1 VEASQIILRN
11 LTITLGT
18 LILLLVILL
27 PLVSFSNEQPTTLIY
42 TDSTIPVGSEPSSSS
57 RESQIR
63 RYVVDKHVVLMGQ
76 TFSVITGVYWDSYF
90 LWPDLYIHNDMRSED
105 PDLIFPD
112 EIIDIYNRLG
122 TGNSYT
128 QAERALIMDAYIKV
142 YDRFKALGP
151 HKNGSAWT
159 LLWCGAK
166 FDKNF
171 LDTYSHRIDP
181 DDLTIA
187 RRYVDE
193 EGHLD

>member
-1 VEASQIILRN
+1 MLLLA
-11 LTITLGT
+11 
-18 LILLLVILL
+18 ILLT
-27 PLVSFSNEQPTTLIY
+27 LVSFSEERPTTLVY
-42 TDSTIPVGSEPSSSS
+42 TDSTIPVASESSSPSSD
-57 RESQIR
+57 SQIR

-76 TFSVITGVYWDSYF
+76 SFSVITGIYWDSYF
-90 LWPDLYIHNDMRSED
+90 LWPDLYVHNDLRSED

-112 EIIDIYNRLG
+112 EIVDIYNRLG
-122 TGNSYT
+122 TGSTYT

-159 LLWCGAK
+159 LLWCAAK
-166 FDKNF
+166 FDENF
-171 LDTYSHRIDP
+171 LDAYSRRIDP
-181 DDLTIA
+181 DDLAIA